1 MPEAPILEATDLQRR
16 FGGVTA
22 LAGVSLAV
30 AQDSITAL
38 IGPNGAGKTTAFAT
52 MAGFHRPE
60 HGTVRFAGHDITG
73 WKPERIARL
82 GLVRTF
88 QIVQPF
94 GTLSVRDNIAVG
106 AHLHIAHRA
115 EAQRVAEEVASRVG
129 LARDLGK
136 PANTLPVAGR
146 KRLELARA
154 LATNPRMLLLDEVM
168 AGLNPGEV
176 AALLPAIRAIRESG
190 VTLLM
195 IEHVMHAVAELAE
208 HVIVLAEGRVI
219 AEGSVAEVARDPLVV
234 DAYLGEG
241 AAQRLA
247 GHDAA

>member
-1 MPEAPILEATDLQRR
+1 MLEAPILEAMDLHRR

-22 LAGVSLAV
+22 LAGVSLTV
-30 AQDSITAL
+30 AEGSITAL

-52 MAGFHRPE
+52 MAGFHRPDR
-60 HGTVRFAGHDITG
+60 GIVRFAGHDITG

-106 AHLHIAHRA
+106 AHLHMARRADAHRLA
-115 EAQRVAEEVASRVG
+115 ESVANRVD

-136 PANTLPVAGR
+136 PANTLPIAGR

-176 AALLPAIRAIRESG
+176 AALLPAIRAIRDSG

-219 AEGSVAEVARDPLVV
+219 AEGSVAAVARDPLVV

-247 GHDAA
+247 SHDAA

>member
-1 MPEAPILEATDLQRR
+1 MLEALDLHLR

-22 LAGVSLAV
+22 LAGVSLTV
-30 AQDSITAL
+30 EQGSITAL

-52 MAGFHRPE
+52 MAGFHRPDR
-60 HGTVRFAGHDITG
+60 GTVRFAGRDITG

-94 GTLSVRDNIAVG
+94 GALSVRDNIAVG
-106 AHLHIAHRA
+106 AHLHLARRA
-115 EAQRVAEEVASRVG
+115 EARQLAEDVAQRLG
-129 LARDLGK
+129 LAAALDK
-136 PANTLPVAGR
+136 PASALPVAGR

-176 AALLPAIRAIRESG
+176 AALLPAIRNIRESG

-208 HVIVLAEGRVI
+208 HVIVLAQGRVI
-219 AEGSVAEVARDPLVV
+219 AQGSVAAVARDPVVV